1 MYIVGIDIG
10 KNHHEASIV
19 DAAGKSI
26 GHSFR
31 FSNTHKGADKLMTHI
46 TQLIPN
52 EPFLFGMEAT
62 GHYWYS
68 IYSFLKSKGFTVYVI
83 NPIQSDSLRKL
94 YIRQTKNDSKD
105 SFLIAEVIRFG
116 QFTTTSLADENLLAM
131 RQLCRY
137 RESVVSSRTEL
148 KLRIS
153 TIMEQIFPEYEK
165 HFSSLWG
172 STSMGILETYIT
184 PDKIANAP
192 IDELFSLIKDKSH
205 NKLTLEKALSI
216 KEAAA
221 DTFGI
226 KIAQDAFAFQLNQLF
241 ERLNFL
247 NEQIGKLDSEIIKY
261 YETFECYLHTIPGV
275 GIIAAAT
282 ILSEIGDI
290 RRFRNSSTLVAY
302 AGIDPSVKQSGEFNS
317 THNHM
322 SKRGSPYL
330 RHAIFLAA
338 CTCAFHD
345 SPMNAYYKKKRG
357 QGKHHLTAVGAVS
370 RKLTTVIYAIL
381 RDNAPYE
388 PQKFGI

>member
-1 MYIVGIDIG
+1 MYIIGIDIG

-19 DAAGKSI
+19 DLQGHPI
-26 GHSFR
+26 GHSLR
-31 FSNTHKGADKLMTHI
+31 FSNTHKGADKLMAHI
-46 TQLIPN
+46 ARHIPN
-52 EPFLFGMEAT
+52 ESFLFGMEAT

-68 IYSFLKSKGFTVYVI
+68 IYSFLKSKGFTVHVI
-83 NPIQSDSLRKL
+83 NPIQSNSIRSLF
-94 YIRQTKNDSKD
+94 IRQTKNDSKD

-116 QFTTTSLADENLLAM
+116 QFTTTSLANENLLSM

-137 RESVVSSRTEL
+137 RYSVIDCRTEI

-153 TIMEQIFPEYEK
+153 TILEQIFPEYEK
-165 HFSSLWG
+165 QFSTLWG
-172 STSMGILETYIT
+172 NTSMGILETYIT

-205 NKLTLEKALSI
+205 NKLTMRKALSI

-226 KIAQDAFAFQLNQLF
+226 KIAQNAFAFQLNQLF

-247 NEQIGKLDSEIIKY
+247 NDQIEQLDAEIIKY

-282 ILSEIGDI
+282 ILGEIGDI
-290 RRFRNSSTLVAY
+290 RRFKNSSALVAY

-338 CTCAFHD
+338 TTCTFHD
-345 SPMNAYYKKKRG
+345 SPLHAYYKKKRD
-357 QGKHHLTAVGAVS
+357 QGKHHLTAAGAVAH
-370 RKLTTVIYAIL
+370 KLTTLIYAVL
-381 RDNAPYE
+381 RDGKPYE
-388 PQKFGI
+388 AKKFV